1 MDNQLPSIN
10 SRKKLGALN
19 KRLTNLS
26 KANNQEIR
34 EDKRKKRAM
43 IYVMGKGKGLQ
54 LSFD

>member
-43 IYVMGKGKGLQ
+43 VYVMGKGKGLQ